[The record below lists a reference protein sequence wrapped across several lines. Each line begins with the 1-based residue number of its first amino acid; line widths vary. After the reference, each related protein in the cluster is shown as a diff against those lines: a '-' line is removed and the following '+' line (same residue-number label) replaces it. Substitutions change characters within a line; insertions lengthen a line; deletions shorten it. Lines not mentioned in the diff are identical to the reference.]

1 MAGAGDQPGRS
12 KAGRRVIVHLGVHKT
27 SSTAIQRHLQ
37 RNAAGLAD
45 RLIVR
50 TPQEG
55 TPMRPLGRAGL
66 GYSLAPSDDT
76 ETALRIAFED
86 VLETLPPNHLPAI
99 ISHENMAG
107 AMPGKGGETGLYPA
121 LPRIAR
127 AILKAARGVEI
138 EFVYYTRDMDSWRPS
153 VWAQLVR
160 TEGYRR
166 DCRAFLAE
174 IDGLPGWGDLHGR
187 MAEAV
192 GAARVTCFPL
202 ADETDHARPGRQLL
216 HHAGLSG
223 AEIGAL
229 RPLDGGSNERLNPS
243 STEFLRRLNGLAL
256 HPQARRK
263 VSDLVARTQHL
274 FAADAPSEG
283 TS

>member
-1 MAGAGDQPGRS
+1 MAQEDRAT
-12 KAGRRVIVHLGVHKT
+12 RRIIVHLGVHKT
-27 SSTAIQRHLQ
+27 GSTAIQRHLQ

-55 TPMRPLGRAGL
+55 TPMRPLGRAAL
-66 GYSLAPSDDT
+66 AFSLNPSEDT
-76 ETALRIAFED
+76 ETALRVAFGD
-86 VLETLPPNHLPAI
+86 VLETLPDSPLPAI
-99 ISHENMAG
+99 ISHENLAG

-127 AILKAARGVEI
+127 AIRKAAGGDGI
-138 EFVYYTRDMDSWRPS
+138 EFVYYIREMTDWRPS
-153 VWAQLVR
+153 VWAQVVR

-166 DCRAFLAE
+166 VYRDFATE
-174 IDGLPGWGDLHGR
+174 TDGLPGWGDLHGR
-187 MAEAV
+187 LTDAV
-192 GAARVTCFPL
+192 GGARVTRFRL
-202 ADETDHARPGRQLL
+202 ADEADQARPGRQLL
-216 HHAGLSG
+216 RHAGLSD

-229 RPLDGGSNERLNPS
+229 RPLDGGANERLAPA
-243 STEFLRRLNGLAL
+243 STEFIRHLNGLDI
-256 HPQARRK
+256 HPYARRK